1 MGGARTGRRG
11 PGSLVSE
18 CCSWVLEGQEEG
30 MESGPDGYKI
40 HSPAASDLSG
50 RKSAYVLVLSSVQS
64 VYQEKWHQRPGEQ
77 SCQDPPG
84 LQQVMMSCIN
94 SCGQGLPLLG
104 SASPKAR
111 KGLNQTRRGL
121 TSSPGHWGATGSF
134 LHHRDDR
141 IRAPLGPPEV

>member
-1 MGGARTGRRG
+1 MGGAGLGRRG
-11 PGSLVSE
+11 PGSLVSK

-30 MESGPDGYKI
+30 MESGPDGCKI
-40 HSPAASDLSG
+40 HFLAASDLSG
-50 RKSAYVLVLSSVQS
+50 RKSAYVLVLSSVHS
-64 VYQEKWHQRPGEQ
+64 MYQEKWHQRPVEQ

-84 LQQVMMSCIN
+84 LPRVTMNID

-111 KGLNQTRRGL
+111 QGLNQTSRGL

-134 LHHRDDR
+134 ICHRGDR
-141 IRAPLGPPEV
+141 IRALLGPPEV